1 MATLIELQAQ
11 LDKLR
16 VARGSGVLSVADGQK
31 RVEYQSVDDLTKA
44 INQLVA
50 DIARLTASQGGTV
63 PSRTL
68 RSIVSKG
75 T

>member
-1 MATLIELQAQ
+1 MATLSELQAQ

-16 VARGSGVLSVADGQK
+16 TARASGVLRVTDGPK
-31 RVEYQSVDDLTKA
+31 TVEYKTNADLTSA
-44 INQLVA
+44 INQVIA
-50 DIARLTASQGGTV
+50 DIARLTASQGGVV
-63 PSRTL
+63 PSRTM